1 MKKILETIRIALSG
15 EEKNF
20 TSGSINRAIILLSIP
35 MILEMVMESL
45 FAIVDIYFVGMVSKE
60 AVATVGLTESVI
72 TIVYS
77 LAMGM
82 AMAATAMVSR
92 RIGENEPEKAASAAF
107 QAIVMAVVVSI
118 SLGVAGFIFAED
130 VLRLMGGS
138 EELIASG
145 VGYTKV
151 LFGSNIVI
159 MLIFILNGIFR
170 GAGDASIAMRVLWI
184 ANGLNIIL
192 DPLFIFGI
200 GFFPELGVMG
210 AAVATTI
217 GRGVGVA
224 YQCYILWNGKSVIKI
239 ARKHCVVVWETI
251 KKLAD
256 VASTGA
262 GQMIIASASWIFM
275 VKIIAEF
282 GDAAIAGYTIAI
294 RILIFTILPSW
305 GMANAAATLV
315 GQNLG
320 AKQPERAEKS
330 VWRTC
335 WLNTAFLT
343 LVGIILFIFSK
354 PVVSLFSQD
363 LEVVEAATLGL
374 RIFCIGYIFYAPA
387 MIISQSFNGAGD
399 TRTPTVI
406 NIICF
411 WLTEIPLGYF
421 LAKTLEWGPSGV
433 FWAIAAAEGLM
444 AVILVLMFRRGKWK
458 TVQI

>member
-1 MKKILETIRIALSG
+1 MKKILETIRIAVRG

-20 TSGSINRAIILLSIP
+20 TSGSINRAIALLSIP

-45 FAIVDIYFVGMVSKE
+45 FAIVDIYFVGKVSKE

-72 TIVYS
+72 TIIYS

-92 RIGENEPEKAASAAF
+92 RIGENKTEDAAVAAVQSIF
-107 QAIVMAVVVSI
+107 MAVSISI
-118 SLGVAGFIFAED
+118 SLGIVGFIYAED
-130 VLRLMGGS
+130 LLRLMGGS
-138 EELIASG
+138 EELVASG
-145 VGYTKV
+145 VGYTKI
-151 LFGSNIVI
+151 LLGSNIVI
-159 MLIFILNGIFR
+159 VLLFILNGIFR
-170 GAGDASIAMRVLWI
+170 GAGDASIAMKVLWI
-184 ANGLNIIL
+184 SNGLNIIL

-224 YQCYILWNGKSVIKI
+224 VQCYVLWNGKSVIKI
-239 ARKHCVVVWETI
+239 TKKHIVIVWDII

-256 VASTGA
+256 VATTGA

-275 VKIIAEF
+275 MRIIADF
-282 GDAAIAGYTIAI
+282 GDSVIAGYTIAI

-330 VWRTC
+330 VWRTS
-335 WLNTAFLT
+335 WLNTGFLV
-343 LVGIILFIFSK
+343 LIGIVLFIFSR
-354 PVVSLFSQD
+354 PVVSLFSTEP
-363 LEVVEAATLGL
+363 EVVESAIVGL

-387 MIISQSFNGAGD
+387 MIISQAFNGAGD

-421 LAKTLEWGPSGV
+421 LAKTAGWGPEGV
-433 FWAIAAAEGLM
+433 YWAIAMAEGLM
-444 AVILVLMFRRGKWK
+444 AVILIYMFRKGKWK
-458 TVQI
+458 MVKI